1 VWSLSHPVEDESGPD
16 LGEEEGG
23 LLGHP
28 LSDGGEV
35 PNVLE
40 AGVVE
45 DDGEVVLLV
54 CHLLHDGIGL
64 SVVCDGGFAL
74 IGLVDA
80 VDDKLLCDVSVKVPH
95 GVLLTSV
102 VCKEALSGFEV
113 ETEQDGTKG
122 LARALTEDYDLILL
136 DLMLPGID
144 GYEVCREIRKTSNI
158 PIIMLSAKGE
168 IFDKVLGLE
177 LGADDYMIKPF
188 DSKEL
193 VARVKAVLRRLQPA
207 KTTIAPNP
215 SLKCVEYPNL
225 TVNLSN
231 YSVICDGKQVDM
243 PPKELEL
250 LYFLA
255 SSPNQ
260 VFTREQLLDHI
271 WGYEYI
277 GDTRTVDVHVKRLRE
292 KIKDHASWQI
302 GTVWGIGYK
311 FEVK

>member
-1 VWSLSHPVEDESGPD
+1 MAAKQKILIVDDDVNIAELISLYLTKECYDARMVHD
-16 LGEEEGG
+16 GEEA
-23 LLGHP
+23 LLAY
-28 LSDGGEV
+28 EQYQ
-35 PNVLE
+35 PN
-40 AGVVE
+40 
-45 DDGEVVLLV
+45 
-54 CHLLHDGIGL
+54 
-64 SVVCDGGFAL
+64 
-74 IGLVDA
+74 
-80 VDDKLLCDVSVKVPH
+80 
-95 GVLLTSV
+95 
-102 VCKEALSGFEV
+102 
-113 ETEQDGTKG
+113 
-122 LARALTEDYDLILL
+122 LILL

-144 GYEVCREIRKTSNI
+144 GYQVCREIRAKSNI

-177 LGADDYMIKPF
+177 LGADDYIMKPF

-193 VARVKAVLRRLQPA
+193 VARVKAVLRRYQPS
-207 KTTIAPNP
+207 KPEAPDDI
-215 SLKCVEYPNL
+215 KCVEYPDL
-225 TVNLSN
+225 VVNQTN
-231 YSVICDGKQVDM
+231 YSVLYRGKAVDM

-292 KIKDHASWQI
+292 KIKDHTSWRLA
-302 GTVWGIGYK
+302 TVWGIGYK

>member
-1 VWSLSHPVEDESGPD
+1 MVAKTKILIVDDDNNIAELISLYLTKECYDTKIVND
-16 LGEEEGG
+16 GEEALVAFEQYN
-23 LLGHP
+23 
-28 LSDGGEV
+28 
-35 PNVLE
+35 PNM
-40 AGVVE
+40 
-45 DDGEVVLLV
+45 
-54 CHLLHDGIGL
+54 
-64 SVVCDGGFAL
+64 
-74 IGLVDA
+74 
-80 VDDKLLCDVSVKVPH
+80 
-95 GVLLTSV
+95 
-102 VCKEALSGFEV
+102 
-113 ETEQDGTKG
+113 
-122 LARALTEDYDLILL
+122 ILL

-144 GYEVCREIRKTSNI
+144 GYQVCREVRTKSNV

-177 LGADDYMIKPF
+177 LGADDYIMKPF

-193 VARVKAVLRRLQPA
+193 VARVKAVLRRYQPIKPVTA
-207 KTTIAPNP
+207 TPATAA
-215 SLKCVEYPNL
+215 KCVEYPDL
-225 TVNLSN
+225 TINLSN
-231 YSVICDGKQVDM
+231 YSVIYNGKQVDM

-292 KIKDHASWQI
+292 KINDHEAWQI
-302 GTVWGIGYK
+302 ATVWGIGYK

>member
-1 VWSLSHPVEDESGPD
+1 MAAKTKILIVDDDNNIAELISLYLTKECYDTHIVND
-16 LGEEEGG
+16 GEEALRAFE
-23 LLGHP
+23 
-28 LSDGGEV
+28 SYN
-35 PNVLE
+35 PNM
-40 AGVVE
+40 
-45 DDGEVVLLV
+45 
-54 CHLLHDGIGL
+54 
-64 SVVCDGGFAL
+64 
-74 IGLVDA
+74 
-80 VDDKLLCDVSVKVPH
+80 
-95 GVLLTSV
+95 
-102 VCKEALSGFEV
+102 
-113 ETEQDGTKG
+113 
-122 LARALTEDYDLILL
+122 ILL

-144 GYEVCREIRKTSNI
+144 GYQVCREIRSKSNT

-177 LGADDYMIKPF
+177 LGADDYIMKPF

-193 VARVKAVLRRLQPA
+193 VARVKAVLRRYQPI
-207 KTTIAPNP
+207 KTLSTPTP
-215 SLKCVEYPNL
+215 VTKCVEYPDL

-231 YSVICDGKQVDM
+231 YSVIYNGNQVDM

-255 SSPNQ
+255 ASPNQ

-292 KIKDHASWQI
+292 KINDHEKWQI
-302 GTVWGIGYK
+302 STVWGIGYK